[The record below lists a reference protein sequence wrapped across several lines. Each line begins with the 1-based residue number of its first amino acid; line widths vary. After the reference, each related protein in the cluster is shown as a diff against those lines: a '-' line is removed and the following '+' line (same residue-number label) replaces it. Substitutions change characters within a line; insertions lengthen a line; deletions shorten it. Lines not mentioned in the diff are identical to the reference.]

1 MLICFKTKKLQK
13 QYEQSKMA
21 VKAFGAE
28 VARKYIQ
35 RINIIKSTANIK
47 TLCSLPGLRCHPL
60 KGDKKDY
67 WAINLTGYYSGIRYP
82 YLIFVMQ
89 ISFVNA
95 PSTPTALCWY
105 FCHRCYRYWTP
116 NGVLRKMHKKN
127 NSRGV
132 KCL

>member
-1 MLICFKTKKLQK
+1 
-13 QYEQSKMA
+13 MA

-67 WAINLTGYYSGIRYP
+67 WAINLTGYYR
-82 YLIFVMQ
+82 LIFSLTGEKLEIVR
-89 ISFVNA
+89 IERV
-95 PSTPTALCWY
+95 TKHY
-105 FCHRCYRYWTP
+105 DE
-116 NGVLRKMHKKN
+116 
-127 NSRGV
+127 
-132 KCL
+132 